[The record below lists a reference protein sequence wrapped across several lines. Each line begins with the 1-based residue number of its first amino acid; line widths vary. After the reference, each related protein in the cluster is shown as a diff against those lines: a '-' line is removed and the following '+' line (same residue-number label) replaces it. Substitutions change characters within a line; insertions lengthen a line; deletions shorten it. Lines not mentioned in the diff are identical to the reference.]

1 MMWENAGTIQ
11 KNAIHICRNI
21 NPVIKKICGLDEHT
35 KHNFIKQNRGLLL
48 DYGETICCV
57 PQAFQ
62 LEKYQKK
69 TGYIADFCQEWRAGN
84 KKPDEFELKNYD
96 RMIDD
101 IAEIT
106 DYVISTYNTEPKTC
120 ACCGQEVYYL
130 PLSSYYDEQAEK
142 YHVKPH
148 VLETLNRLEYTCPCC
163 GASDRDRLM
172 VSMLKKLGLEENQA
186 KESLLQIAPA
196 KTIEH
201 WINGNCFTLQYDSTD
216 LYMDQVS
223 FVSDISDMNMVE
235 EEVYDYIICSHV
247 LEHVKDDKKAMQEL
261 YRILKKDGM
270 GLLMVPI
277 ALDVDVIDEE
287 WGLSEAENW
296 RRFGQD
302 DHCRQYSKKGFVE
315 RLEESGFYVHQLGR
329 EYFGEKLY
337 HENGITDTS
346 ILYVV
351 TKEAGTI
358 DEIVQKRRGQRGKHK
373 IGEPLV
379 SVLMSSYNHEAYVGK
394 AIESVLNQTYQN
406 VEFLIADDCST
417 DHTVDE
423 IMRYEDQIDE
433 IHLFDQN
440 VYGRMPFLN
449 TRAKGKYIAVIN
461 SDDMWEADKLQKQVL
476 YMETHPQTAAC
487 FTGGQCVDENENGM
501 ELELFLQENMKKE
514 AWMHH
519 FFTYGNCLAHPSILI
534 RTEVYQKLL
543 SDEIPAFRQLPD
555 FWMWVKLIQDY
566 DIHVIEKVL
575 IQFRFHE
582 SADNANTSART
593 EENGI
598 RHCYEECYLWYDTMK
613 KMEAEYFKS
622 VFSKELIYK
631 DAEAEEDI
639 WCEKFFIL
647 KNANKAYLRQS
658 ALFFLFDICQKEGVV
673 AVLKEKYH
681 FQYKDIYEL
690 SGK

>member
-1 MMWENAGTIQ
+1 MWENAGTIQ

-69 TGYIADFCQEWRAGN
+69 TGYIADFCHEWRAGN

-172 VSMLKKLGLEENQA
+172 VSMLKKAGLAENRRG
-186 KESLLQIAPA
+186 ESLLQIAPA
-196 KTIEH
+196 SVIEH
-201 WINGNCFTLQYDSTD
+201 WIHANCFTLQYDSTD

-223 FVSDISDMNMVE
+223 FTSDISDMNMVE
-235 EEVYDYIICSHV
+235 DESYDYFICSHV
-247 LEHVKDDKKAMQEL
+247 LEHVKDDKKAMKEL

-270 GLLMVPI
+270 GLLLVPVI
-277 ALDVDVIDEE
+277 LDIDKIDEE
-287 WGLSEAENW
+287 WGLPEAENW
-296 RRFGQD
+296 RRFGQN
-302 DHCRQYSKKGFVE
+302 DHCRQYAKKGFVE
-315 RLEESGFYVHQLGR
+315 RLRESGFYVHQLGR
-329 EYFGEKLY
+329 EYFGEKVY
-337 HENGITDTS
+337 RENGLTDTS
-346 ILYVV
+346 VLYVV

-358 DEIVQKRRGQRGKHK
+358 NEIIQKRRTQTQNDK
-373 IGEPLV
+373 IGEPFV
-379 SVLMSSYNHEAYVGK
+379 SVIMSAYNHESYVGK
-394 AIESVLNQTYQN
+394 AIQSVLDQTYQN
-406 VEFLIADDCST
+406 FEFLVADDCST

-423 IMRYEDQIDE
+423 IMQYEDRLDE
-433 IHLFDQN
+433 IHLFDEN
-440 VYGRMPFLN
+440 AYGRIQFLI

-461 SDDMWEADKLQKQVL
+461 SDDMWEPDKLREQVL
-476 YMETHPQTAAC
+476 YLETHPKAAAC
-487 FTGGQCVDENENGM
+487 FTGGQCVDENENPM
-501 ELELFLQENMKKE
+501 DMELFLQQNMKKE

-519 FFTYGNCLAHPSILI
+519 FFVHGNCLSHPSILI
-534 RTEVYQKLL
+534 RADRYRNLINSGITM
-543 SDEIPAFRQLPD
+543 FRQLPD
-555 FWMWVKLIQDY
+555 FWMWIKLVQEDEIHIIENKLI
-566 DIHVIEKVL
+566 K
-575 IQFRFHE
+575 FRFHE
-582 SADNANTSART
+582 SGDNPNTSART

-613 KMEAEYFKS
+613 KMDAAYFKK
-622 VFSKELIYK
+622 VFSKELINK
-631 DAEAEEDI
+631 DAGSEEEI
-639 WCEKFFIL
+639 LCEKFFVL
-647 KNANKAYLRQS
+647 KNADKAYLRQ
-658 ALFFLFDICQKEGVV
+658 AAIFFLFDICQDNRVV
-673 AVLKEKYH
+673 TVLKQKYH
-681 FQYKDIYEL
+681 FQYKDIYKL